1 MKKNVDLTNCLLG
14 LNFLILIFGQKNC
27 LFKFCQLVNSLS
39 LNFAALVIQLVLQKK
54 VKGQFLDN
62 HPSLEG
68 RYVYCMSLTN
78 NNNCLQQFILSY
90 FQTSVRLQ

>member
-68 RYVYCMSLTN
+68 RYVCILYVLN
-78 NNNCLQQFILSY
+78 KQQQLFTTIHSFILSD
-90 FQTSVRLQ
+90 